1 MYSDKMNL
9 LPLRQSLHPDEEAK
23 HLFAT
28 PGVVDWLSKPE
39 KYLITVEAGEGTI
52 HAASESA
59 LREAR
64 DLLRQ
69 VHGGRIALGGTSV
82 HTFVDA
88 SGARVE
94 PVMFTRVSAGRDHA
108 MPLLEILKDR
118 GADVQEVE
126 LQWDRSVIRAE
137 APLARLIGSEE
148 AVQELTAGQ
157 AHVVS
162 WLARYVPVT
171 QVAEAAVSGWHC

>member
-9 LPLRQSLHPDEEAK
+9 LPLRQSLHPAPEAK

-28 PGVVDWLSKPE
+28 PGVVEWLSKPE
-39 KYLITVEAGEGTI
+39 KYVITVDGDAGTI

-64 DLLRQ
+64 DLVRQ
-69 VHGGRIALGGTSV
+69 VHGGGIALGGTSV

-88 SGARVE
+88 SGERVE

-108 MPLLEILKDR
+108 VPLLEILKDR

-157 AHVVS
+157 AHFLS
-162 WLARYVPVT
+162 WLARYVPVKT
-171 QVAEAAVSGWHC
+171 PAGATAGGWHR

>member
-1 MYSDKMNL
+1 MYSDKKKL
-9 LPLRQSLHPDEEAK
+9 LPLRQSLHPEAEAK

-39 KYLITVEAGEGTI
+39 KYLVTVDGEEGTI

-59 LREAR
+59 LREACE
-64 DLLRQ
+64 LLRQ
-69 VHGGRIALGGTSV
+69 VHGGRITLGGISV

-88 SGARVE
+88 SGERVE

-108 MPLLEILKDR
+108 VPLLEILKHR

-148 AVQELTAGQ
+148 AVRELTAGQ
-157 AHVVS
+157 AHFLS
-162 WLARYVPVT
+162 WLARYAPVST
-171 QVAEAAVSGWHC
+171 PGEGARAGWHR

>member
-1 MYSDKMNL
+1 MHSDKRNL
-9 LPLRQSLHPDEEAK
+9 LPLRQSLHPGAEAK

-39 KYLITVEAGEGTI
+39 KFLITVEGDAGTI

-64 DLLRQ
+64 ELLRQ
-69 VHGGRIALGGTSV
+69 VHGGRITLGETSV

-88 SGARVE
+88 RGERVE

-108 MPLLEILKDR
+108 VPLLEILKDR

-157 AHVVS
+157 ARFLS
-162 WLARYVPVT
+162 WLARYAPVST
-171 QVAEAAVSGWHC
+171 PAEGARAGWHR

>member
-1 MYSDKMNL
+1 MYSNRMNL
-9 LPLRQSLHPDEEAK
+9 LPLRQSLHPDEEAR
-23 HLFAT
+23 HLFAV

-39 KYLITVEAGEGTI
+39 KYLITVDGDEGTI

-64 DLLRQ
+64 ELVRQ
-69 VHGGRIALGGTSV
+69 VHGGRICLGETSV

-88 SGARVE
+88 TGARVE

-108 MPLLEILKDR
+108 VPLLDILKDR

-126 LQWDRSVIRAE
+126 LQRDRSVIRAE

-148 AVQELTAGQ
+148 AVQQLTAGR
-157 AHVVS
+157 AHFVS
-162 WLARYVPVT
+162 WLTRYAPVT
-171 QVAEAAVSGWHC
+171 QPAEAGVSGWHR